1 MNKSDGGNGGYD
13 RAAIQRQVDRLVKAR
28 IAEMMAAA
36 GLESGRIGLEV
47 VWNMPPDFVRCYE
60 GLWMLMME
68 GDDGGLGS
76 TGGLGGAGG
85 RARREAEVGV
95 AKDPLPGRMGGGAQ
109 GRTRDTG
116 KSRATN
122 GVVVVRSGGSAR
134 RGVRG
139 VGGSRPP
146 GGMAA
151 HGVEDFAR
159 LRERIDKRLRQ
170 LGRDIRDEIEDL
182 TGLDLLTGETRVVV
196 DVDKV
201 GQMREAL
208 SRATR
213 AASLGEIA
221 TDRDDAITGD

>member
-1 MNKSDGGNGGYD
+1 MS
-13 RAAIQRQVDRLVKAR
+13 
-28 IAEMMAAA
+28 AA
-36 GLESGRIGLEV
+36 GLDSGRIGLEV

-60 GLWMLMME
+60 GLWQLVMN
-68 GDDGGLGS
+68 GDDGGLGKGS
-76 TGGLGGAGG
+76 GGGG
-85 RARREAEVGV
+85 RREAEVGV

-109 GRTRDTG
+109 GRTRDTD

-151 HGVEDFAR
+151 HGVEDFDR

-170 LGRDIRDEIEDL
+170 LGRDIRDEVEAL
-182 TGLDLLTGETRVVV
+182 TGLDLLTGETRVIV
-196 DVDKV
+196 DVDKM
-201 GQMREAL
+201 GEMREAL
-208 SRATR
+208 KK
-213 AASLGEIA
+213 AALPEESC
-221 TDRDDAITGD
+221 

>member
-1 MNKSDGGNGGYD
+1 
-13 RAAIQRQVDRLVKAR
+13 
-28 IAEMMAAA
+28 
-36 GLESGRIGLEV
+36 
-47 VWNMPPDFVRCYE
+47 
-60 GLWMLMME
+60 
-68 GDDGGLGS
+68 
-76 TGGLGGAGG
+76 
-85 RARREAEVGV
+85 
-95 AKDPLPGRMGGGAQ
+95 
-109 GRTRDTG
+109 
-116 KSRATN
+116 
-122 GVVVVRSGGSAR
+122 
-134 RGVRG
+134 
-139 VGGSRPP
+139 
-146 GGMAA
+146 MAA

-170 LGRDIRDEIEDL
+170 LGRDIRDEIEGL